1 MDYLMEQYQAA
12 EQTKT
17 FLLKWGLK
25 KSHMAKACNLS
36 ADVFSKFLNHR
47 LALGRGQLSTVKGYM
62 NEYVRRNG

>member
-36 ADVFSKFLNHR
+36 ADVFSKFLNTGWR
-47 LALGRGQLSTVKGYM
+47 WDVGSSQRSRDT
-62 NEYVRRNG
+62 